1 MAVETAES
9 LNYTTEARIAN
20 RFDNKD
26 CNAVEMVAAGTAAM
40 PKVLCL
46 LGLVVAAL
54 LLIVFGLDL
63 AARVP
68 FRGYSKLMD
77 IGFIIAAV
85 MLAYLAWMTYREQ
98 V

>member
-1 MAVETAES
+1 
-9 LNYTTEARIAN
+9 
-20 RFDNKD
+20 
-26 CNAVEMVAAGTAAM
+26 M

-63 AARVP
+63 AAGVP

-85 MLAYLAWMTYREQ
+85 MLAYLAWTTYREQ